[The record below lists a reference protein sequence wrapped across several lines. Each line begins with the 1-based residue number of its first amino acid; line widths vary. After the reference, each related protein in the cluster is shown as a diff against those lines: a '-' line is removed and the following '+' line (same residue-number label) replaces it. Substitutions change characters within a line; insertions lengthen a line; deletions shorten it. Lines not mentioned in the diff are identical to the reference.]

1 LIECLQYDFKWTYF
15 YFPIWYREQFSPT
28 MLVAEYSATGSL
40 LRRYV
45 HGPGA
50 DDPLAGFEGA
60 GVDTPSLRY
69 FKANHQGSIVAVT
82 SSVSTLFSRNT
93 YDDYGIPGA
102 ANATLAQGGRFQ
114 YTGQAWLPELKLY
127 HYKAR
132 VYSPTLERFL
142 QTDPIGYDDG
152 LNIYAY
158 VANDP
163 VNKTDPTG
171 TIITGPMPVYEI
183 FADPNKSVDEKI
195 DTTANIIG
203 VSIDILDGGPSGEGV
218 VIAASIKG
226 SVKAGLREFTNQ
238 SAEKS
243 LNKGIKSLEKQIKKH
258 IEKIEEFK
266 KRPTVR
272 PGMENQSPSKI
283 AAQQKARIEKLK
295 KEIDKFKKEIEKR
308 KTA

>member
-1 LIECLQYDFKWTYF
+1 
-15 YFPIWYREQFSPT
+15 
-28 MLVAEYSATGSL
+28 
-40 LRRYV
+40 
-45 HGPGA
+45 
-50 DDPLAGFEGA
+50 
-60 GVDTPSLRY
+60 
-69 FKANHQGSIVAVT
+69 
-82 SSVSTLFSRNT
+82 
-93 YDDYGIPGA
+93 
-102 ANATLAQGGRFQ
+102 
-114 YTGQAWLPELKLY
+114 
-127 HYKAR
+127 
-132 VYSPTLERFL
+132 
-142 QTDPIGYDDG
+142 
-152 LNIYAY
+152 
-158 VANDP
+158 
-163 VNKTDPTG
+163 
-171 TIITGPMPVYEI
+171 MPVYEI